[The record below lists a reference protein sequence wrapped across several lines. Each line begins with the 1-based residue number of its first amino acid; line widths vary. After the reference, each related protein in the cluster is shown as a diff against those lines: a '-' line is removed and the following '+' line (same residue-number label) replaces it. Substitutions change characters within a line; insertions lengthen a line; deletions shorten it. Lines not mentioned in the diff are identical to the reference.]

1 MFRRLS
7 KTFHRKKDSNSHT
20 NGYTNGI
27 PGKGA
32 PVTNGRV
39 SESSSEHDNSKE
51 TQATRADVQST
62 FEQYAQLIHAAQ
74 RPLPTESGDG
84 AYLTTEEPSGF
95 MADLRALG
103 FKEIKTIK
111 HIMEEKA
118 SGKLQDDKKML
129 MEEIMQLVA
138 ALPDKSSNRVQ
149 LTGMFLDELWNTLQH
164 PPMSYLGDKYLYRSA
179 DGSNNSYIF
188 PMLGAANTPYA
199 RSIRR
204 KSPWCYLA
212 CRY

>member
-1 MFRRLS
+1 M
-7 KTFHRKKDSNSHT
+7 
-20 NGYTNGI
+20 
-27 PGKGA
+27 
-32 PVTNGRV
+32 TNGRV
-39 SESSSEHDNSKE
+39 SDSSSEHDNSKE

-62 FEQYAQLIHAAQ
+62 FQEYAQLIHAAQ

-95 MADLRALG
+95 MADLKALG

-118 SGKLQDDKKML
+118 AGKLQDDKKFL
-129 MEEIMQLVA
+129 MEEVMQLAA

-204 KSPWCYLA
+204 KSPWHHLA